1 MPDAMPSLCRQAFM
15 LSQIGDTSALLTLG
29 TMSATLSVGDT
40 HLITPQM
47 TQPQN
52 AHYEQY

>member
-1 MPDAMPSLCRQAFM
+1 MPDAMPSLCRQALM
-15 LSQIGDTSALLTLG
+15 LLTLG
-29 TMSATLSVGDT
+29 TMSATFSVGDT